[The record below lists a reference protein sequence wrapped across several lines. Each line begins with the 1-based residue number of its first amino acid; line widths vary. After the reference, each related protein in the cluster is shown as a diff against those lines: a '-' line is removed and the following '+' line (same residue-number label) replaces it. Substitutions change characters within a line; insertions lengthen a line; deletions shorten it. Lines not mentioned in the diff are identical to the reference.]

1 MKIYIVVPAHNEA
14 KRIGR
19 VLFDL
24 KKTKLPVIVV
34 DDGSK
39 DKTYQVAKRYGFL
52 VLRHEINL
60 GKGAAMKTGAIAA
73 FRLGADAVVFMDS
86 DGQHQ
91 VSDLPKFINVLR
103 SGKFDVV
110 FGVRDMLK
118 VPFIRRV
125 GNSVA
130 SILVNYFFSI
140 RVLDLL
146 CGYRAI
152 TRKAFSKIEW
162 YSNGYSVETEMVAL
176 TGKNNL
182 KHCEIP
188 VSTVYYDKFKGLTPL
203 EGLGIIA
210 DVIKWRIVR

>member
-1 MKIYIVVPAHNEA
+1 MKIFIIVPAFNEA
-14 KRIGR
+14 KRIGK
-19 VLFDL
+19 VLHDL
-24 KKTKLPVIVV
+24 KKVNLPVIVV

-39 DKTYQVAKRYGFL
+39 DKTYQVAQRYGFN
-52 VLRHEINL
+52 VLRHSINL

-73 FRLGADAVVFMDS
+73 FSLGADAVIFIDS
-86 DGQHQ
+86 DGQHK
-91 VSDLPKFINVLR
+91 VSDLPKFIKVLQ

-125 GNSVA
+125 GNSIA
-130 SILVNYFFSI
+130 SLLVWSFFNI

-146 CGYRAI
+146 CRYRAI
-152 TRKAFSKIEW
+152 TKKAFGKIEW
-162 YSNGYSVETEMVAL
+162 YSDGYSVETEMVAL
-176 TGKNNL
+176 TGKNSL

-203 EGLGIIA
+203 EGVGIIA
-210 DVIKWRIVR
+210 DVIKWRIIR